1 MSSTLLLPPRAQ
13 LCNRSCSNKT
23 HTHRGETTHIGVK
36 PGSRSPGAE
45 PQDRD
50 WSGRPPGRA
59 AQDHMYPFGIIGV
72 APRYI
77 PAGAVSE
84 LAGIRLSC
92 TSTPTSIRKKHR
104 RGESNPR
111 ALIPA
116 SDCAPLRQKSLGD
129 CTRPRLN
136 QYQSWIICV
145 HKSQYESWSVCVCVC
160 RE

>member
-23 HTHRGETTHIGVK
+23 HTPVW
-36 PGSRSPGAE
+36 E
-45 PQDRD
+45 PQSA
-50 WSGRPPGRA
+50 SGLFWNPGHGLPEQNPRTETGRA
-59 AQDHMYPFGIIGV
+59 ALPGQDHMYPFGIIGV

-84 LAGIRLSC
+84 LAGVRLSC

-116 SDCAPLRQKSLGD
+116 SDCAPPRQKSLGD

-145 HKSQYESWSVCVCVC
+145 HKSQYES
-160 RE
+160 